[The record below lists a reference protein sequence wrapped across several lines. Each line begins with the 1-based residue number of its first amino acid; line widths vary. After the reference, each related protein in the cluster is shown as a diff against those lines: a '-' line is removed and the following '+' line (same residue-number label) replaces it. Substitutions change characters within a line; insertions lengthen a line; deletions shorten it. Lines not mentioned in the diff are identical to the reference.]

1 MDTDNFLK
9 WTKKYNFST
18 FDNILKM
25 DISEIIDMPI
35 DEQDFLMDFLLKFRE
50 VDKVRPETLG
60 KASKLATT
68 ISNAMMFGIKSKT

>member
-1 MDTDNFLK
+1 MGMDADNFLK

-25 DISEIIDMPI
+25 NIADIISLPM

-50 VDKVRPETLG
+50 VDKVKPETLG
-60 KASKLATT
+60 KASKLATA
-68 ISNAMMFGIKSKT
+68 ISNAMMFGA